1 MPGLK
6 EKEVKIKI
14 HFFIGKKKISQDRQ
28 QQNQQNNQAA
38 LKKPH
43 MVLLPKG
50 IEKSLLLS
58 LYYFQLLKI
67 HKLIKVRHAEGTLA
81 GLSFVCCP
89 NLLDALSGCRVEMKQ
104 QLLWHSPH
112 RPRQMNTQKA
122 QEGKLPLNGV
132 NQINNYFP

>member
-43 MVLLPKG
+43 MALLPKG

-58 LYYFQLLKI
+58 LYYFQLLKT
-67 HKLIKVRHAEGTLA
+67 HKLIKV
-81 GLSFVCCP
+81 
-89 NLLDALSGCRVEMKQ
+89 
-104 QLLWHSPH
+104 
-112 RPRQMNTQKA
+112 
-122 QEGKLPLNGV
+122 
-132 NQINNYFP
+132 